1 MIKSC
6 GAGLFKVVS
15 HKGKGLSKCM
25 SKKKAVARLGQ
36 IEYFKHREGAKS

>member
-6 GAGLFKVVS
+6 GAGLHKVVS
-15 HKGKGLSKCM
+15 HKGKNLSKCM

-36 IEYFKHREGAKS
+36 IEYFKHRKGAKS